1 MTRQARQVQQARA
14 DPKATQAVRVRKG
27 ILVILGLQVLK
38 GQWGQKACGDQ
49 GVRREKGEKKVILAA
64 QDQLV
69 HADQQ
74 ALWALRD
81 LKVYGGMWDHREN
94 PAVRD
99 QGGLKAIQVQ
109 QALPEFK
116 VL

>member
-1 MTRQARQVQQARA
+1 
-14 DPKATQAVRVRKG
+14 
-27 ILVILGLQVLK
+27 LVILGLQVPK
-38 GQWGQKACGDQ
+38 DRWGQKACGDQ

-81 LKVYGGMWDHREN
+81 LKVYVVMWDHRVN

-99 QGGLKAIQVQ
+99 QGGLKATQVQ
-109 QALPEFK
+109 QVLPGFK